1 MKKSL
6 PILVCLCGAT
16 MYSYAQHKGDSLRRQ
31 RLREIE
37 VLEKKRTLK
46 ADSMSPVLR
55 LQGRLLETP
64 QHIVGVT
71 SDLIREQGGLVMK
84 DIARNASG
92 IKFGYNSS
100 VFDAST
106 VVLMRGFSAATYV
119 NGMPQRSDFSTLSE
133 DAAIIERVDFI
144 KGPAGFLISSGEPG
158 GSMNITTKAPR
169 QQPVRQL
176 EIAGGSYS
184 LLRASADI
192 GSVMQAKG
200 LSYRLNVAYQ
210 QQNSFMDFI
219 KTKKYVA
226 APVIQYNFGPAT
238 YVLAE
243 YNLIRISSAGGSSV
257 TKVGTDADV
266 LKDRVG
272 NNYAGDPGL
281 PQSFTQT
288 QNFRLLLSHRFN
300 ARWQLSM
307 QSKYSITPAETWYL
321 LSDNYSPVNFD
332 STNITRRMPV
342 FNSITGRVAAAQV
355 YVNGQ
360 LNSGKHM
367 EHRLVAGVD
376 YNYSKDNYSNAYG
389 QHSFTFD
396 RTHPQYGLSTDSV
409 RMLGTATLL
418 LRENGWW
425 SAFAYATTKL
435 YRNWL
440 LNYGGRFTLNTPV
453 TTDARRVLKDETAF
467 SPRLGITRLL
477 GVQTAVYALYDQSFI
492 PQPGADFEGND
503 FKPLRGNSLELGAK
517 REWFQQRLST
527 CVSAYRII
535 KNNLLVTDLQHRGY
549 RRQIGQATST
559 GVELDA
565 IGRISSRLSVSANY
579 AYTHAVTSKDS
590 NKDNEGARLAYIP
603 EQTINSW
610 IQYSIPLQ
618 ASSRLSISAGQST
631 VTRTATYTR
640 DEYLKGYTKFDAGL
654 SYDAGKWYVRM
665 VADNI
670 TNKRYFSSGDILVGS
685 IYPGVKSYYYVE
697 GAPLSVKTFV
707 GLRLQGHNNKRK

>member
-1 MKKSL
+1 MKRTL
-6 PILVCLCGAT
+6 PILVCLCGVTAFG
-16 MYSYAQHKGDSLRRQ
+16 YAQHKGDSLRKE

-55 LQGRLLETP
+55 LEGRLLETP
-64 QHIVGVT
+64 QNIVGVT

-92 IKFGYNSS
+92 VKFGYNSS

-106 VVLMRGFSAATYV
+106 VVLMRGFSAATYL
-119 NGMPQRSDFSTLSE
+119 NGMPQRSDFSTLTD

-158 GSMNITTKAPR
+158 GSMNISTKTPR
-169 QQPVRQL
+169 QQRVRQAEL
-176 EIAGGSYS
+176 AGGSYG
-184 LLRASADI
+184 LIRASVDL
-192 GSVMQAKG
+192 GSAIQPKG
-200 LSYRLNVAYQ
+200 FSYRLNIAYQ

-226 APVIQYNFGPAT
+226 APVIQYNFSPGT

-243 YNLIRISSAGGSSV
+243 YDVIRITADGGSSV
-257 TKVGTDADV
+257 TRVGTDADV
-266 LKDRVG
+266 LKERIG

-281 PQSFTQT
+281 PQSFTQS
-288 QNFRLLLSHRFN
+288 QSVRLLFSHRLSN
-300 ARWQLSM
+300 RWRLAV
-307 QSKYSITPAETWYL
+307 QSKYTVTPAETWYL

-332 STNITRRMPV
+332 GSNITRRMPV
-342 FNSITGRVAAAQV
+342 FNSITGRVAAAQA

-360 LNSGKHM
+360 LNSGSHI
-367 EHRLVAGVD
+367 EHRIAAGID

-389 QHSFTFD
+389 QYSFVFD
-396 RTHPQYGLSTDSV
+396 RTRPQYGLATDSV
-409 RMLGTATLL
+409 KMLGKFSLI
-418 LRENGWW
+418 LRENSWW
-425 SAFAYATTKL
+425 SAFAYSTTRI
-435 YRNWL
+435 YSNWL
-440 LNYGGRFTLNTPV
+440 VNFGGRFTLNTPV
-453 TTDARRVLKDETAF
+453 TTDAKRLLKDETAF
-467 SPRLGITRLL
+467 SPRLGITRLF
-477 GVQTAVYALYDQSFI
+477 GEHTAVYALYDQSFI

-503 FKPLRGNSLELGAK
+503 FKPLRGNSFELGAK
-517 REWFQQRLST
+517 REWFQRRLST
-527 CVSAYRII
+527 SLSAYRII
-535 KNNLLVTDLQHRGY
+535 KNNLLVTDLEHRGY

-559 GVELDA
+559 GVDVDVM
-565 IGRISSRLSVSANY
+565 GRISNRWSVSANY
-579 AYTHAVTSKDS
+579 AYTHAVTSKDA
-590 NKDNEGARLAYIP
+590 NKENEGARLAYIP

-610 IQYSIPLQ
+610 VQYSIPLQ
-618 ASSRLSISAGQST
+618 ASSRLSISAGHST

-640 DEYLKGYTKFDAGL
+640 DVYLKGYTKFDAGVA
-654 SYDAGKWYVRM
+654 YDAGKWYVRV

-697 GAPLSVKTFV
+697 GEPLSVKAFV
-707 GLRLQGHNNKRK
+707 GLRL

>member
-1 MKKSL
+1 MKRAL
-6 PILVCLCGAT
+6 PILVCLCGLT
-16 MYSYAQHKGDSLRRQ
+16 VYSYAQHKSDSLRKE

-55 LQGRLLETP
+55 LEGRLLETP
-64 QHIVGVT
+64 QNIVGVT

-92 IKFGYNSS
+92 VKFGYNSS

-106 VVLMRGFSAATYV
+106 VVLMRGFSAASYL

-158 GSMNITTKAPR
+158 GSMNITTKTPR
-169 QQPVRQL
+169 QQRIRQG
-176 EIAGGSYS
+176 EIAGGSYG
-184 LLRASADI
+184 LMRASADI
-192 GSVMQAKG
+192 GSTVQAKG
-200 LSYRLNVAYQ
+200 FSYRMNAAYQ

-226 APVIQYNFGPAT
+226 APVVQYNFSPGT

-243 YNLIRISSAGGSSV
+243 YDLVRITSDGGSSV

-266 LKDRVG
+266 LKDRIG

-281 PQSFTQT
+281 PQSYTQT
-288 QNFRLLLSHRFN
+288 QNFRLFLSHRLN
-300 ARWQLSM
+300 ERWRISL
-307 QSKYSITPAETWYL
+307 QSKYTITPAETWYL
-321 LSDNYSPVNFD
+321 MSDNYSPVNFD

-360 LNSGKHM
+360 LNSGNHI
-367 EHRLVAGVD
+367 EHRIAAGVD

-389 QHSFTFD
+389 QYRFAFD
-396 RTHPQYGLSTDSV
+396 RTHPQYGLPADSV
-409 RMLGTATLL
+409 HMLGKPSLL

-425 SAFAYATTKL
+425 SAFAYSTTRL
-435 YRNWL
+435 YSNWL
-440 LNYGGRFTLNTPV
+440 LNFGGRFTLNTPV
-453 TTDARRVLKDETAF
+453 TTDAKRRLKDETAF
-467 SPRLGITRLL
+467 SPRLGITRLF
-477 GVQTAVYALYDQSFI
+477 GAYTAVYALYDQSFI

-503 FKPLRGNSLELGAK
+503 FKPLRGNSFELGAK
-517 REWFQQRLST
+517 REWFQQRLITSL
-527 CVSAYRII
+527 SAYRIV

-559 GVELDA
+559 GVDVDVM
-565 IGRISSRLSVSANY
+565 GRISERLSVSANY

-640 DEYLKGYTKFDAGL
+640 DVYLKGYTKFDAGVA
-654 SYDAGKWYVRM
+654 YDAGKWYVRI

-670 TNKRYFSSGDILVGS
+670 TNRRYFSSGDILVGA

-697 GAPLSVKTFV
+697 GEPLSVKAFV
-707 GLRLQGHNNKRK
+707 GIRL